1 MKRYLLL
8 FLTLFAASISVQ
20 VTAREWWEEDQAWVP
35 SMVPGGRDTRIYD
48 YEKNST
54 PRISSANVSVENI
67 NPVEN
72 VTSLKF
78 SANFNLAW
86 YNYAVRQGGYKAD
99 YTHTRFVYTISIYAD
114 DIFLGNIVN
123 SAQYDAPVTK
133 DLPDP
138 DSGKRAYTIE
148 TGFVGAE
155 KNLDISGLTVG
166 KDYKITAK
174 LKIRVSDVS
183 EHIYRYKEYMG
194 IVSLEKSTETSFNE
208 IGREVTVKREAIERN
223 LYQSI
228 EETHA
233 VKGSNGEY
241 WIYDHPDAEFTLSL
255 NTTNIEESTGG
266 YKNFVGF
273 FVGYGDN
280 VSPFG
285 VSNFSSND
293 AESQCST
300 GHLLYS
306 NSCTGSYALSAKNR
320 EYIELAGDAG
330 VTQCE
335 GASKCDYSIAW
346 GGEALWKDFQNSK
359 SSLKE
364 IIVNLGHT
372 CYIKSMC
379 RPRNVLI
386 KSNSLSSYNK
396 GSFSETNIIDVSTWQ
411 GSEGDTYY
419 KNTFHL
425 RDLELNKPLTGYPDY
440 YGSKISVGDI
450 FNIKA
455 KLYVPYNIV
464 GTSYPLAF
472 NEKTRRL
479 YSFAGFS
486 VGVTSSA
493 DVTRKYTY
501 QYALSTYR
509 NDGVQTK
516 DMIKLRVVPAAKFP
530 YLSTDE
536 KAVRVVCGTN
546 VPDSLLINE
555 DVIHIIS
562 RELQLSG
569 SGYASLSQYNP
580 IYYWEYNTVSDGSSI
595 DPDAWRRIDNDPSIA
610 RFVLQ
615 PENLDFVES
624 YNDRDLFIKST
635 VLLENGKFRPG
646 KKVYFRQ
653 CATLTTFSS
662 ANSSKLYADKIGD
675 KYCIKVTSSDYYTYM
690 ARPSLNKENII
701 TKGADTQ
708 ILCWGD
714 NIDTKND
721 SVKFSI
727 EMGGDIQNVDLLKE
741 SREIA
746 QYWAVR
752 HAGGDS
758 TEMKHLKVSG
768 DTCRFR
774 MQYYPT
780 KEDVPTE
787 GDTIRYVMYIST
799 CRDTVKKEFSIITY
813 PKDRINI
820 DDISIIKGGYVS
832 SRDNIKDTILINAV
846 RGSAP
851 ELVVNNANKEF
862 YNYQWHTKTRITDYE
877 GHYPIAIDFTLY
889 KDEELIEF
897 VKTAMG
903 KYCPSSGMSEDYYY
917 TMFFSSYCKL
927 LYDLPLYT
935 KFDDV
940 NTTTKREYARWC
952 LDEINKIRE
961 RDAKNEYE
969 KDNSWKEF
977 DSQVTEPLV
986 ILQPHG
992 KYLTMDENYFFIRR
1006 VGRGGSPTG
1015 QSCNSDSVRVTIK
1028 YFDPISKDS
1037 IEFAD
1042 KSDSINVRVG
1052 DAIPRIVGSIPTG
1065 GYGNPANTSKDV
1077 SYKFFWQWSLDGY
1090 NDWQTIEKINGNLDY
1105 YLQRRGDNPT
1115 QQQNGVSLRE
1125 GQLTAEQPK
1134 IYIRRV
1140 IWSMIGTNEES
1151 KVEHF
1156 SNHIVVT
1163 TAKMLDPDKVFHYGH
1178 EDYDRHFGKYS
1189 VCSGETDEIY
1199 VDEPN
1204 DILSEDI
1211 RYVWD
1216 VRHFDD
1222 KSPLDFKTES
1232 RKRYYPNLQ
1241 DLCRI
1246 TNDGRDY
1253 YFDVYRLNTKDG
1265 SRSNV
1270 VSDTIH
1276 VNKNNPLFK
1285 FRSSQDDYLTLH
1297 DVNDEDYI
1305 LTNGTRVKLYDN
1317 SDTERKR
1324 EYSTWGCY
1332 WSLQVQDFIEG
1343 AQPLASYTSYK
1354 EEPQLV
1360 LYNTGENKI
1369 QLTVLSVAY
1378 SKDCYSKFTGSIY
1391 VAAPENGRTRGASA
1405 FIDEEDGDEYKRMDG
1420 SDYIDVFPT
1429 ALSSDNADIIHI
1441 RTNYAGYSV
1450 RLFDSIGRILYNVED
1465 LTGDYDLHVSLTKGT
1480 YMVYIDGRR
1489 FKVLVK

>member
-8 FLTLFAASISVQ
+8 FLTLVAASMQ
-20 VTAREWWEEDQAWVP
+20 VTAKEWFNENQAWVP
-35 SMVPGGRDTRIYD
+35 SMVPGGRESSIYD
-48 YEKNST
+48 YEIYST
-54 PRISSANVSVENI
+54 PYISSANVNVDNI
-67 NPVEN
+67 NPVET

-78 SANFNLAW
+78 SANFNLKW
-86 YNYAVRQGGYKAD
+86 YNYAVRGKGLPSPVAYYIHK
-99 YTHTRFVYTISIYAD
+99 RFEYTISIYAD
-114 DIFLGNIVN
+114 DILLGNIIQ
-123 SAQYDAPVTK
+123 SAQYDAPETK
-133 DLPDP
+133 NLPDP
-138 DSGKRAYTIE
+138 DSGTRAYTIE

-155 KNLDISGLTVG
+155 KSLDISGLTIG

-174 LKIRVSDVS
+174 LKIRVSDVK
-183 EHIYRYKEYMG
+183 ETIYNYNDYMG
-194 IVSLEKSTETSFNE
+194 VVSNEKKSETSLNE
-208 IGREVTVKREAIERN
+208 IGMEVTVKREAIERN

-241 WIYDHPDAEFTLSL
+241 WLYNHPDAEFTLSL

-266 YKNFVGF
+266 HKNFVGF

-285 VSNFSSND
+285 ASNYSSDD
-293 AESQCST
+293 ADYQCQY
-300 GHLLYS
+300 GKLIYS
-306 NSCTGSYALSAKNR
+306 SGCGSGGLSYAKNR

-330 VTQCE
+330 VTNCE
-335 GASKCDYSIAW
+335 SSNKCSYSIAY
-346 GGEALWKDFQNSK
+346 GSEAFWKDFQNS
-359 SSLKE
+359 SLKD

-386 KSNSLSSYNK
+386 KSNSLSSYNT
-396 GSFSETNIIDVSTWQ
+396 GSFSKTNIIDVSTWQ
-411 GSEGDTYY
+411 GAEGDTYY

-425 RDLELNKPLTGYPDY
+425 RDLELNTPLAGEPDY
-440 YGSKISVGDI
+440 YGRKIKTGDV

-455 KLYVPYNIV
+455 KLYVPYNIT

-472 NEKTRRL
+472 REETRRL

-486 VGVTSSA
+486 VGITSSA
-493 DVTRKYTY
+493 DVTRKYTS

-509 NDGVQTK
+509 DDGVQTK
-516 DMIKLRVVPAAKFP
+516 DMIRLRVVPAAKFP
-530 YLSTDE
+530 SLSTDE

-562 RELQLSG
+562 RELTLS

-690 ARPSLNKENII
+690 ARPSLNKENLI

-721 SVKFSI
+721 SVKFYI
-727 EMGGDIQNVDLLKE
+727 AMGGDIQTEDLLRQ

-780 KEDVPTE
+780 KEDTPTD
-787 GDTIRYVMYIST
+787 GDTIRYVMYIAT

-813 PKDRINI
+813 PKDRINV
-820 DDISIIKGGYVS
+820 DDLMITKDGYVS

-877 GHYPIAIDFTLY
+877 GSIPLVIDFTYYSQNELVDFVRNVRERY
-889 KDEELIEF
+889 FGEDWKNYYYLQFYTQYSKQKYGYAKETSFDDPNVPMSIQRDYAQFCLEDVNRLRKQDAEEEF
-897 VKTAMG
+897 V
-903 KYCPSSGMSEDYYY
+903 
-917 TMFFSSYCKL
+917 
-927 LYDLPLYT
+927 
-935 KFDDV
+935 
-940 NTTTKREYARWC
+940 R
-952 LDEINKIRE
+952 
-961 RDAKNEYE
+961 
-969 KDNSWKEF
+969 DNSWKEF

-1037 IEFAD
+1037 IEFED

-1090 NDWQTIEKINGNLDY
+1090 NDWQTIEKINGDLDY
-1105 YLQRRGDNPT
+1105 YLQRRGDSPT
-1115 QQQNGVSLRE
+1115 QRQNGVSLKE
-1125 GQLTAEQPK
+1125 GQLIAEQPK

-1178 EDYDRHFGKYS
+1178 EDYDRQFGKYS

-1222 KSPLDFKTES
+1222 KSPLDFTTES

-1253 YFDVYRLNTKDG
+1253 YYDVYRLNAKDG

-1285 FRSSQDDYLTLH
+1285 FRSSMDDYLTLH

-1324 EYSTWGCY
+1324 EYSAWGCY

-1465 LTGDYDLHVSLTKGT
+1465 LTGDYDLPVSLTKGT
-1480 YMVYIDGRR
+1480 YIVYIDGKR